1 MVYSWER
8 FIAQEERYVEKRC
21 RETRR
26 ECGLPPAPDGL
37 DCESEPCHRAGVCP
51 FEKGVDWDE

>member
-1 MVYSWER
+1 MAYSWEKH
-8 FIAQEERYVEKRC
+8 IAAEEKYAEQRC
-21 RETRR
+21 RETRQ
-26 ECGLPPAPDGL
+26 ECGLPEDVDRL